1 MCALTSWWWEA
12 RDPFDEERGLMTIEE
27 HRDEEYTRECE
38 AQQRIRD
45 EASRIRQESGFYDR
59 ERVTAIMDE
68 EVKALER
75 NQWDTYR
82 LKNCLRRA
90 LDKEW
95 PKELTLQA
103 SVNTGWE
110 SLYKRLPG
118 LNVEEHYEL
127 LRLIIHRG
135 VRTHNF
141 PKAIRDVLRSRRI
154 RTTEA
159 QSRVVTRL
167 AK

>member
-1 MCALTSWWWEA
+1 MTETQSWWWEE
-12 RDPFDEERGLMTIEE
+12 RSPFDEERGLMTIEE
-27 HRDEEYTRECE
+27 HREEEYTRERVESQRVQAE
-38 AQQRIRD
+38 AENVKR
-45 EASRIRQESGFYDR
+45 ETGFYDR
-59 ERVTAIMDE
+59 NRVSAIVRE
-68 EVKALER
+68 ETNVLGR
-75 NQWDTYR
+75 NEYDRYR
-82 LKNCLRRA
+82 LGNCLTRA

-95 PKELTLQA
+95 PKELTLRA
-103 SVNTGWE
+103 CRETGWE